1 MTSSLGETNVSKIT
15 SIEASARARAGK
27 GAARATRREGLVPA
41 VVYGGNQE
49 PALIALDPR
58 IIVKGLQTSGWRSRV
73 YEITVDGKVERALI
87 RDVQLHPVTDAPIH
101 IDFQRVAAGTKV
113 HVQVSIIFVGEEK
126 APGIKRGGVLNV
138 VRHSVD
144 VAADAASIP
153 ESFTV
158 DLSVLDI
165 HDSVRWSDLKGTEGV
180 KLTGHQAADLVIASI
195 APPTIDAEMEAEAAA
210 KAAAA
215 AAAATAKPGAKKK

>member
-1 MTSSLGETNVSKIT
+1 MANLTTLAVST
-15 SIEASARARAGK
+15 RAKAGK
-27 GAARATRREGLVPA
+27 GAARATRRAGLVPA
-41 VVYGGNQE
+41 VIYGGKQE
-49 PALIALDPR
+49 PSIIALDPR
-58 IIVKGLQTSGWRSRV
+58 VIMKELHRGGWSSRV
-73 YEITVDGKVERALI
+73 YNLAAEGAEPVAALI

>member
-1 MTSSLGETNVSKIT
+1 MAKLTTLAVST
-15 SIEASARARAGK
+15 RAKAGK
-27 GAARATRREGLVPA
+27 GAARATRRAGLVPA
-41 VVYGGNQE
+41 VIYGGKQE
-49 PALIALDPR
+49 PSIIALDPR
-58 IIVKGLQTSGWRSRV
+58 VIMKELHRGGWSSRV
-73 YEITVDGKVERALI
+73 YNLAAEGAEPVAALI

-180 KLTGHQAADLVIASI
+180 KLTGHQASDLVIASI

>member
-1 MTSSLGETNVSKIT
+1 MANLTTLAVST
-15 SIEASARARAGK
+15 RAKAGK
-27 GAARATRREGLVPA
+27 GAARATRRAGLVPA
-41 VVYGGNQE
+41 VIYGGKQE
-49 PALIALDPR
+49 PSIIALDPR
-58 IIVKGLQTSGWRSRV
+58 VIMKELHRGGWSSRV
-73 YEITVDGKVERALI
+73 YNLAAEGAEPVAALI

-180 KLTGHQAADLVIASI
+180 KLTGHQASDLVIASI

>member
-1 MTSSLGETNVSKIT
+1 MTTLAVST
-15 SIEASARARAGK
+15 RAKAGK
-27 GAARATRREGLVPA
+27 GAARATRRAGLVPA
-41 VVYGGNQE
+41 VIYGGKQE
-49 PALIALDPR
+49 PSIIALDPR
-58 IIVKGLQTSGWRSRV
+58 VIMKELHRGGWSSRV
-73 YEITVDGKVERALI
+73 YNLAAEGAEPVAALI

>member
-1 MTSSLGETNVSKIT
+1 ELH
-15 SIEASARARAGK
+15 R
-27 GAARATRREGLVPA
+27 
-41 VVYGGNQE
+41 GGW
-49 PALIALDPR
+49 
-58 IIVKGLQTSGWRSRV
+58 SSRV
-73 YEITVDGKVERALI
+73 YNLAAEGAEPVAALI

>member
-1 MTSSLGETNVSKIT
+1 MTTLAVST
-15 SIEASARARAGK
+15 RAKAGK
-27 GAARATRREGLVPA
+27 GAARATRRAGLVPA
-41 VVYGGNQE
+41 VIYGGKQE
-49 PALIALDPR
+49 PSIIALDPR
-58 IIVKGLQTSGWRSRV
+58 VIMKELHRGGWSSRV
-73 YEITVDGKVERALI
+73 YNLAAEGAEPVAALI

-180 KLTGHQAADLVIASI
+180 KLTGHQASDLVIASI

>member
-1 MTSSLGETNVSKIT
+1 MAKLTTLAVST
-15 SIEASARARAGK
+15 RAKAGK
-27 GAARATRREGLVPA
+27 GAARATRRAGLVPA
-41 VVYGGNQE
+41 VIYGGKQE
-49 PALIALDPR
+49 PSIIALDPR
-58 IIVKGLQTSGWRSRV
+58 VIMKELHRGGWSSRV
-73 YEITVDGKVERALI
+73 YNLAAEGAEPVAALI

>member
-1 MTSSLGETNVSKIT
+1 MAKLTTLAVST
-15 SIEASARARAGK
+15 RAKAGK
-27 GAARATRREGLVPA
+27 GAARATRRAGLVPA
-41 VVYGGNQE
+41 VIYGGKQE
-49 PALIALDPR
+49 PSIIALDPR
-58 IIVKGLQTSGWRSRV
+58 VIMKELHRGGWSSRV
-73 YEITVDGKVERALI
+73 YNLEAEGAEPVAALI